1 MSQQFESVSDKLNF
15 AQEEENILQFWKDID
30 AFQLTLKLSEGRPEY
45 TFYDGPP
52 FATGMPHYG
61 HILAGTIKDTVTRYA
76 HQTGHY
82 VSRRFGWDCHGLP
95 IEYEIDKT
103 LGITDRNQVLE
114 MGVATYNDACRAIVQ
129 RYTKEWEKTVTRLGR
144 WIDFE
149 NDYKTMDPE
158 FMESV
163 WWVFKTIYDKGLVY
177 RGYKVM
183 PYSTACATP
192 LSNFEAGLNYKDVND
207 PTCTVSFPLVDDPSV
222 SLVAWTTTPWTLPS
236 NLALCVNPSFE
247 YVKIK
252 DKGRDKVFIILE
264 KRLCQLFPEVSKV
277 DCTDERKAEL
287 YEVLDRMSGES
298 LVGLRYTPLFPYF
311 ASLTTAFRVISDGY
325 VTEEG
330 GTGIVHQAPAFGED
344 DYRCCLNF
352 NIIGKGEDLPC
363 PVDANGNFTS
373 EVPDFKGRYVKDADV
388 DICNH
393 LKAAGRLVSRETYF
407 HSYPFCWRSETPLI
421 YRAVPSWFVSVEKIK
436 ERLVANNLQTYW
448 VPAFVQEKRF
458 HNWLVD
464 AKDWAISRNRFWG
477 TPLPLWISH
486 DLEEMIVVGSVD
498 ELEKL
503 SGVRVKDLHKE
514 NVDHITIPSRQGKG
528 DLKRVEEV
536 FDCWFESGSMP
547 YAQMH
552 YPFENQD
559 RFENGYPADFIAE
572 GLDQT
577 RGWFYTLMVL
587 STALFDKPAFKNLI
601 VNGLVLAAD
610 GKKMSKRL
618 KNYPDPNEV
627 VNKYGADAL
636 RLYLINSPV
645 VRADTLK
652 FQEAGVNDVVRG
664 VLLPWF
670 NAFRFF
676 VQCVERWEQAPVL
689 DGSSSSSRKFEPTVE
704 MSKSS
709 TNDVDIWILAATM
722 GLVQYVH
729 QEMQAYRLYTVVPR
743 LVGFIEELTN
753 WYVRLNRDRLK
764 GSSGDDEALL
774 GLNVLYEVMLTM
786 TQIMAPFTPFF
797 SEYLY
802 QHLRKY
808 HPNYNN
814 PDPSLAEDIVGKG
827 ITVHCLSLPALDES
841 RVDARAEARFKT
853 LQQAVCLARVA
864 RERRHIRNN
873 LPLKD
878 VLVVSANEDHLEALQ
893 YLKPYFMG
901 EINAWEVSLSNNWQ
915 ELCTI
920 KVVPNWKD
928 LGKRLGK
935 DMKAVAKEVNS
946 LTNEKILAFMESG
959 VMEICGYELTSE
971 DIVVKRQFAG
981 DAKRYEACVSDDGS
995 LIVAIDTTIDD
1006 DVYEELRA
1014 RTLAAAVQRMRKAAG
1029 LVVMDKVE
1037 VFYEEQEGQV
1047 VKTAMATHAS
1057 STVKRIKTFPLP
1069 TAFMSS
1075 GAIRIYEE
1083 VIDDRD
1089 LSKKA
1094 VKIILTAPCVAVNVD
1109 AITPMCESESQAKLF
1124 AMYLQTVDMDSLLNQ
1139 ASCQVTVDGRTLS
1152 LERGVH
1158 YFASANEMLRGSA
1171 QLQQK
1176 HGILPV
1182 VDGA

>member
-1 MSQQFESVSDKLNF
+1 MSQRFDSVCDKLNF
-15 AQEEENILQFWKDID
+15 PEEEENILQYWKEID
-30 AFQLTLKLSEGRPEY
+30 AFNLTLKLSEGRPEY

-52 FATGMPHYG
+52 FATGLPHYG

-95 IEYEIDKT
+95 VEYEIDKA
-103 LGITDRNQVLE
+103 LNITDRNQVLD
-114 MGVATYNDACRAIVQ
+114 MGVDKYNAECRSIVQ

-149 NDYKTMDPE
+149 NDYKTMDTDY
-158 FMESV
+158 MESV
-163 WWVFKTIYDKGLVY
+163 WWVFKSIFEKGLVY

-183 PYSTACATP
+183 PYSTACTTP
-192 LSNFEAGLNYKDVND
+192 LSNFEAGLNYKEVSD
-207 PTCTVSFPLVDDPSV
+207 PAAVVSFPLVDEPNV
-222 SLVAWTTTPWTLPS
+222 SLLAWTTTPWTLPS
-236 NLALCVNPSFE
+236 NLSLCVNEKFE

-252 DKGRDKVFIILE
+252 DKTRDNRVFIILE
-264 KRLCQLFPEVSKV
+264 KRLSQIFTELRKEGV
-277 DCTDERKAEL
+277 TDEQKAEL
-287 YEVLDRMSGES
+287 YEVLDRFTGDK
-298 LVGLRYTPLFPYF
+298 LVGLRYVPLFPYF
-311 ASLTTAFRVISDGY
+311 SSLETAFRVISDNY

-344 DYRCCLNF
+344 DYRVC
-352 NIIGKGEDLPC
+352 IAHGIVSKGEDLPC
-363 PVDANGNFTS
+363 PVDANGRFTS
-373 EVPDFKGRYVKDADV
+373 DVTDFVGRYVKDADG
-388 DICNH
+388 DLCAYIKN
-393 LKAAGRLVSRETYF
+393 AGRLINRESYV

-421 YRAVPSWFVSVEKIK
+421 YKAVPSWFVSVETIK
-436 ERLVANNLQTYW
+436 ENLVANNLLTYW
-448 VPAFVQEKRF
+448 VPAVIQEKRF
-458 HNWLVD
+458 HNWLND

-477 TPLPLWISH
+477 TPLPLWVS
-486 DLEEMIVVGSVD
+486 DDMEEIVAVGSID
-498 ELEKL
+498 ELYEL
-503 SGVRVKDLHKE
+503 SGERPTDLHKD
-514 NVDHITIPSRQGKG
+514 NIDHITIPSKKGKG
-528 DLKRVEEV
+528 MLKRVDEV

-552 YPFENQD
+552 YPFENKE
-559 RFENGYPADFIAE
+559 RFENGFPADFIAE

-601 VNGLVLAAD
+601 VNGLVLASD

-627 VNKYGADAL
+627 TSKYGADAL

-645 VRADTLK
+645 VRADVLK
-652 FQEAGVNDVVRG
+652 FQESGVSEVVRG

-676 VQCVERWEQAPVL
+676 VQCVERWEHDPTL
-689 DGSSSSSRKFEPTVE
+689 DNSDTPARKFQPSVE
-704 MSKSS
+704 VSRSS

-722 GLVQYVH
+722 GLVKYVH

-753 WYVRLNRDRLK
+753 WYVRLNRERLK
-764 GSSGDDEALL
+764 GAHGDDEAFL

-797 SEYLY
+797 TEYLY

-808 HPNYNN
+808 HPNFNTTDDTV
-814 PDPSLAEDIVGKG
+814 PVDAVGKG
-827 ITVHCLSLPALDES
+827 PTVHCLFLPALDES
-841 RVDARAEARFKT
+841 RVDDRAEARFKT
-853 LQQAVCLARVA
+853 LQQAVQLARLG

-878 VLVVSANEDHLEALQ
+878 VLVVASKEEDVEALNF
-893 YLKPYFMG
+893 LKPYFMG
-901 EINAWEVSLSNNWQ
+901 EINSWAVTLSTDWQ
-915 ELCTI
+915 AYCSI
-920 KVVPNWKD
+920 KVIPNWKD

-935 DMKAVAKEVNS
+935 DMKAVGKAI
-946 LTNEKILAFMESG
+946 NEISNADAMAFIEKGS
-959 VMEICGYELTSE
+959 MEICGHVLTS
-971 DIVVKRQFAG
+971 DDVVVRRQFSG

-995 LIVAIDTTIDD
+995 LIVAIDTTMDD

-1029 LVVMDKVE
+1029 LVVTDKVE
-1037 VFYEEQEGQV
+1037 VFYDEPTGNAL
-1047 VKTAMATHAS
+1047 KTSLATHAV

-1069 TAFMSS
+1069 VALMPV
-1075 GAIRIYEE
+1075 GAVRICEE

-1089 LSKKA
+1089 LSA
-1094 VKIILTAPCVAVNVD
+1094 TPVKVILTQPCVSVDIGAVSSL
-1109 AITPMCESESQAKLF
+1109 CESASLAGLF
-1124 AMYLQTVDMDSLLNQ
+1124 AEYLVTLDMDAALSQELI
-1139 ASCQVTVDGRTLS
+1139 SVTIDNKTLD
-1152 LERGVH
+1152 LKRGVH
-1158 YFASANEMLRGSA
+1158 YFASANEMLAASTD
-1171 QLQQK
+1171 LQTK
-1176 HGILPV
+1176 FGIVPAHEV
-1182 VDGA
+1182 